1 MPNRLIPA
9 KEARLPNTTFDDFV
23 QERAARARETA
34 EAFNGKET
42 LDTWLREL
50 DALYRD
56 MERYLKTY
64 TDSGQIKIER
74 RPVQLTEELLGTYD
88 AEALA
93 VSIGNDEVL
102 ARPVGTMLIGS
113 RGRVDL
119 SGPRKTLRIVLL
131 ETDGPALKI
140 TVSGAHGPSETSTR
154 SLLRGEIDHRGWYVV
169 TRPPVATATALD
181 EDSFRDAIMDVS
193 SG

>member
-1 MPNRLIPA
+1 MPI
-9 KEARLPNTTFDDFV
+9 TTFDDFV
-23 QERAARARETA
+23 QERTARARESA

-50 DALYRD
+50 DALYGD

-64 TDSGQIKIER
+64 TDSGQITVER

-93 VSIGNDEVL
+93 VSIGNDEVI

-113 RGRVDL
+113 HGRVDL
-119 SGPRKTLRIVLL
+119 SGLRKTLRIVLL
-131 ETDGPALKI
+131 EKNGPAIKI
-140 TVSGAHGPSETSTR
+140 SVSGTNGPSETSTR
-154 SLLRGEIDHRGWYVV
+154 SLLHGEIDHRGWYVV
-169 TRPPVATATALD
+169 TQPPVATATALD